1 MDLRSM
7 NDNKILII
15 GYFGYETN
23 QLDGQ
28 TVKTR
33 NIYEL
38 LKKHE
43 KELGTI
49 LYCDTQKFRY
59 NISSIIDLFRYVSK
73 CNYLILIPARNNLTY
88 LFPILFVLSKIFKYN
103 IIHIGVGG
111 WQKEYFEKHK
121 IQRWMAKKINVNLLQ
136 NKLVKNDLKIKFD
149 FENVDVIPNY
159 RIHNHLPNISSNSDD
174 DFLRIVF
181 MSRINKKK
189 GLDIVFKIAKYYT
202 NINPQKITIDFY
214 GPIETTDEDYF
225 FEQIEKY
232 SLTKYHG
239 ILQPEEIYN
248 TLENY
253 DILILPT
260 QYYTEGFP
268 GAILDAYIAGIPV
281 LVSNWK
287 HANEFVENGVSGF
300 ICEMSDVN
308 QYIQKIDE
316 LINNKNTLKQLKEG
330 AWEKSKLYSEESAY
344 EILKKYLC

>member
-1 MDLRSM
+1 MKE
-7 NDNKILII
+7 NKILII

-33 NIYEL
+33 NVYEL

-43 KELGTI
+43 KEFGSV
-49 LYCDTQKFRY
+49 LYYDTQKFRY
-59 NISSIIDLFRYVSK
+59 NKTSIIDLFRSVSK

-111 WQKEYFEKHK
+111 WQKEYFEKHN
-121 IQRWMAKKINVNLLQ
+121 IQRWMAKNIAANLLQ
-136 NKLVKNDLKIKFD
+136 NKLTVSDLKKKFG
-149 FENVDVIPNY
+149 FNNAEVIPNY
-159 RIHNHLPNISSNSDD
+159 RIHNHLPNLSSNSDE

-189 GLDIVFKIAKYYT
+189 GLNIIFKIAEYYT
-202 NINPQKITIDFY
+202 NINPQKITIDLY
-214 GPIETTDEDYF
+214 GPIETIDEDYF
-225 FEQIEKY
+225 FEQIEKH

-239 ILQPEEIYN
+239 ILQTENIYT

-300 ICEMSDVN
+300 ICEMNDVN
-308 QYIQKIDE
+308 QY
-316 LINNKNTLKQLKEG
+316 
-330 AWEKSKLYSEESAY
+330 A
-344 EILKKYLC
+344 KK